1 VKILL
6 LLLFIF
12 SSLASF
18 VSSIALVGSLEDHG
32 EDINYWC
39 LNWYFWGYLKKYIAI
54 TKAKTGKIG
63 IYFHLFVYST
73 VLSIALF
80 LIFVWNTIEFG

>member
-12 SSLASF
+12 SGLTSW
-18 VSSIALVGSLEDHG
+18 VSSIGLVGYLEDEG
-32 EDINYWC
+32 EEINYWC
-39 LNWYFWGYLKKYIAI
+39 LNWYFGGYVKKYIA
-54 TKAKTGKIG
+54 TTRAKTGKIG

-73 VLSIALF
+73 GLSIALF
-80 LIFVWNTIEFG
+80 LIFVWNTIEVG